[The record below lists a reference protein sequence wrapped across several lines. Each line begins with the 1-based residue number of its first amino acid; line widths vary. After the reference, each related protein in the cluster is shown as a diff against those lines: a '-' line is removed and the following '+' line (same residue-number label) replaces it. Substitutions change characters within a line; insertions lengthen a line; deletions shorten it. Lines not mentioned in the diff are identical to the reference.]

1 MYIASMYLRPLSF
14 LLPALAV
21 AACAGPRQPAPS
33 ATAAEAE
40 TQQRGNAS
48 PRAEVDASPT
58 AGAITVSQAR
68 AFRAPLAAAIEAYR
82 GGDNP
87 AMLARAREAAA
98 LAPQHPRPQLVLAVA
113 LARNQRG
120 AEAVATLERV
130 AERGMHADLNI
141 DPALAALATPAAPAA
156 PAADSNGDAEPDDQ
170 EALAAAIASL
180 QTKLAALEAP
190 IGASELAF
198 TLPDTALLAESVA
211 FDADSGAFLISSVH
225 QRKIVRRDRDGS
237 VTDVT
242 RPPGASTN
250 DDIWAILGL
259 AVHGERVWA
268 CTAAVPEM
276 RGYVAD
282 THEGKSAL
290 LGLSLATGEVV
301 TRVEAP
307 DDGQPHSFGDLLVDS
322 RGAVYVAD
330 SRSGAIYL
338 LPAGGDTLDTLVEPG
353 QLRSPQ
359 GLVLVDDENTLLVA
373 DYGFGI
379 ARVTLDRLDRQPTS
393 SADAADAAD
402 ARANTETTAPLGQQR
417 ALTVATSITY
427 LPIAASPQI
436 SDDRSGTANAPAT
449 ESDAERAAHTQP
461 FLVGIDGLVAYRGD
475 LIAIQNG
482 LTPHRILRLTLSRD
496 HTAITRVTPVVMN
509 HPRFDEPTVGVV
521 VAASREHDLP
531 AGFYYVANSQW
542 GAFGPRAPEA
552 ATRAPPAILRYRP

>member
-1 MYIASMYLRPLSF
+1 MHLRPLSVLF
-14 LLPALAV
+14 SALAV
-21 AACAGPRQPAPS
+21 AACAGPPQPAPS
-33 ATAAEAE
+33 ATAAVAVAQQLDSAPAPAEA
-40 TQQRGNAS
+40 
-48 PRAEVDASPT
+48 DASP
-58 AGAITVSQAR
+58 AAAAITVSRAR

-82 GGDNP
+82 NGDNP

-113 LARNQRG
+113 LARSQHS

-130 AERGMHADLNI
+130 AERGMHADLNL
-141 DPALAALATPAAPAA
+141 DPALAALAASV
-156 PAADSNGDAEPDDQ
+156 ADGHGNAKPGGTGDASGDR
-170 EALAAAIASL
+170 EAVAAAIARL
-180 QTKLAALEAP
+180 QTKLAALAAP

-198 TLPDTALLAESVA
+198 TLPDTDLLAESVA
-211 FDADSGAFLISSVH
+211 YDASSGAFLISSVH

-237 VTDVT
+237 ITDFT
-242 RPPGASTN
+242 RPPGASTD
-250 DDIWAILGL
+250 DDIWGILGL
-259 AVHGERVWA
+259 AIHGDRVWA

-282 THEGKSAL
+282 AHEGKSAL

-359 GLVLVDDENTLLVA
+359 GLVLVDDDSTLLVA

-379 ARVTLDRLDRQPTS
+379 ARVTLDRQPAAP
-393 SADAADAAD
+393 ADAAPDPG
-402 ARANTETTAPLGQQR
+402 TTAPPGQPR
-417 ALTVATSITY
+417 DHTVATSITY
-427 LPIAASPQI
+427 LPITAPPQI
-436 SDDRSGTANAPAT
+436 SDDRSGSTSAPAT
-449 ESDAERAAHTQP
+449 EGDAERAAHPQP

-475 LIAIQNG
+475 LLAIQNG

-521 VAASREHDLP
+521 VANNPEHDLP

-542 GAFGPRAPEA
+542 GAFGPRAPEG